1 MSGYEPRGPRRVLF
15 ARDAFSRPRLT
26 NMAHSDVAP
35 LWLHL
40 TTDGIYISSSSSERG
55 ESLFLDTM
63 LGHYLLLSLSL
74 TPLLSG
80 ASQHPLH
87 TEPEEPEGYQFK
99 WPINDVAIIGAGVS
113 GLVAYRELSGA
124 GFARVRVF
132 ERDEVPGGNWH
143 YTEETPL
150 DAPIPNA
157 DPSVGDFVP
166 SLPPHGS
173 SFPFEK
179 YYSDGEKQWREHS
192 GPKPVWE
199 SLESNAPAPI
209 QQITEIPWPSGTP
222 WHLPHRTLARYLR
235 AFASFHGVNSND
247 ASPDIAYNTRVELVE
262 KRYDEDG
269 QERGWTLTLKRL
281 ERVANSTKATWWTE
295 DFDAI
300 VVATGRYNAPNIP
313 PISGLEDWAEKFP
326 ESIIHSR
333 QYRRPQPFTS
343 KTVLVVGGAT
353 SGVEISREINL
364 HAKKIYQSVRPPNP
378 HLPYEAGRLQLQ
390 RLPANVS
397 VVPEIRRFHAS
408 NSSIELANG
417 TFLVD
422 IDRVIF
428 ATGFRYSFPFLP
440 QFHNSSSSPQNPIV
454 TDGSHLRSLHE
465 DFLYIEEPTIG
476 FLSMN
481 WGMQSFTYS
490 EYLSLSLAKVWSRK
504 AILPGTAEMWRK
516 YQQRVK
522 DRGGYGRHLQFLG
535 TERTAANIRFF
546 VGWLNDAAVKF
557 GGRQI
562 DGQSRDLPQI
572 STVWQQAQYG
582 VVYAEQPASSSELDW
597 IHGED
602 CNLQVNHFRIEPNTS
617 PT

>member
-1 MSGYEPRGPRRVLF
+1 M
-15 ARDAFSRPRLT
+15 FSRR
-26 NMAHSDVAP
+26 
-35 LWLHL
+35 
-40 TTDGIYISSSSSERG
+40 
-55 ESLFLDTM
+55 
-63 LGHYLLLSLSL
+63 LLLSLSVV
-74 TPLLSG
+74 PLLSG
-80 ASQHPLH
+80 ASQHPFHNELD
-87 TEPEEPEGYQFK
+87 EPEGYQFK
-99 WPINDVAIIGAGVS
+99 WPIDNVAIIGAGVS
-113 GLVAYRELSGA
+113 GLIAYRELSGA

-132 ERDEVPGGNWH
+132 ERDDVPGGNWH

-150 DAPIPNA
+150 EAPIPNA

-166 SLPPHGS
+166 SLPPQGS
-173 SFPFEK
+173 SFPVEK
-179 YYSDGEKQWREHS
+179 YYSDGETQWREHR

-209 QQITEIPWPSGTP
+209 QQITQTPWPPGTP

-235 AFASFHGVNSND
+235 AFASLHGINSND
-247 ASPDIAYNTRVELVE
+247 RSPDVAYNTRVELVE
-262 KRYDEDG
+262 KRYDEAG

-281 ERVANSTKATWWTE
+281 EQVAPKLTKATWWTE

-313 PISGLEDWAEKFP
+313 AIPGLADWAKKFP
-326 ESIIHSR
+326 QSISHSR
-333 QYRRPQPFTS
+333 EYRRPQPFTD

-353 SGVEISREINL
+353 SGVEISREVNL
-364 HAKKIYQSVRPPNP
+364 HAKKIIQSVRPPNP
-378 HLPYEAGRLQLQ
+378 KLPYEAGRLQLQ

-408 NSSIELANG
+408 NSSIELVNG

-422 IDRVIF
+422 VERVIF

-440 QFHNSSSSPQNPIV
+440 QFHNSSSSSAHPIV
-454 TDGSHLRSLHE
+454 TDGTHLRSLHE

-490 EYLSLSLAKVWSRK
+490 EYLSLALAKVWSRK
-504 AILPGTAEMWRK
+504 AILPGTAELWRI
-516 YQQRVK
+516 YDRRVK
-522 DRGGYGRHLQFLG
+522 DREGYGRHLQFLG
-535 TERTAANIRFF
+535 GERTAANIRFF

-557 GGRQI
+557 GGKQI
-562 DGQSRDLPQI
+562 DGQSPDLPQI

-582 VVYAEQPASSSELDW
+582 VVFAQQPNQTLGALDW
-597 IHGED
+597 VHGED
-602 CNLQVNHFRIEPNTS
+602 W
-617 PT
+617 

>member
-1 MSGYEPRGPRRVLF
+1 MFCR
-15 ARDAFSRPRLT
+15 
-26 NMAHSDVAP
+26 N
-35 LWLHL
+35 
-40 TTDGIYISSSSSERG
+40 I
-55 ESLFLDTM
+55 
-63 LGHYLLLSLSL
+63 LLSLSVA
-74 TPLLSG
+74 PLLSC
-80 ASQHPLH
+80 ATQQHPFY
-87 TEPEEPEGYQFK
+87 TEFDHAEGYQFK
-99 WPINDVAIIGAGVS
+99 WAVNDVAIIGAGVS
-113 GLVAYRELSGA
+113 GLIAYREFRGA
-124 GFARVRVF
+124 GFSRVRVF
-132 ERDEVPGGNWH
+132 ERDDVPGGNWH
-143 YTEETPL
+143 YTEETPV

-166 SLPPHGS
+166 SLPPHGT
-173 SFPFEK
+173 SFPVEK
-179 YYSDGEKQWREHS
+179 HYSDWEAQWREHR

-209 QQITEIPWPSGTP
+209 QQITEIPWPPGTP

-235 AFASFHGVNSND
+235 AFASFHGANSND
-247 ASPDIAYNTRVELVE
+247 KSPDIAYNTRVELVE
-262 KRYDEDG
+262 KRYDEAG
-269 QERGWTLTLKRL
+269 RERGWRLTLKRL
-281 ERVANSTKATWWTE
+281 ERDGVDSAKATWWTE

-313 PISGLEDWAEKFP
+313 RISGLEDWAQKFP

-333 QYRRPQPFTS
+333 QYRRPQPFTNE
-343 KTVLVVGGAT
+343 TVLVVGGAT

-364 HAKKIYQSVRPPNP
+364 HAEKIYTSVRAPNP
-378 HLPYEAGRLQLQ
+378 NLPYEAGRLQLR

-397 VVPEIRRFHAS
+397 LVPEIRCFHAS

-417 TFLVD
+417 TFLLDVS
-422 IDRVIF
+422 RVIF

-440 QFHNSSSSPQNPIV
+440 QYHNPSSSSTQPIV
-454 TDGSHLRSLHE
+454 TDGTHLRSLHE

-504 AILPGTAEMWRK
+504 AILPRTAEMWRR
-516 YQQRVK
+516 YEQRVK

-562 DGQSRDLPQI
+562 DGQSKELPQI
-572 STVWQQAQYG
+572 SAIWSQAQYG
-582 VVYAEQPASSSELDW
+582 VVYAPQLNETASALDW
-597 IHGED
+597 VHGED
-602 CNLQVNHFRIEPNTS
+602 W
-617 PT
+617 